1 LLLHGLIVA
10 SLAGAAVTSLFRIE
24 TKGVDLDHI
33 GEATG
38 EPSASKA
45 IAWGLVIRAVRR
57 GERY

>member
-45 IAWGLVIRAVRR
+45 IA
-57 GERY
+57 